1 MPNCPRGRITSKMAV
16 ILHFQSTGTI
26 PGNAQPFRMT
36 GASMTAG
43 RSDQNDLVLPD
54 PDKVISGRHCAI
66 EDHGGNIVVID
77 FSTNGTFLNYN
88 KAALG
93 PTPTPLNDGDI
104 LSIGTYEL
112 QVEIS
117 AAKPAGVSSQPAPHS
132 AGAPH
137 MMDILDDASGGDD
150 FLDDLLGPSA
160 PIEGHQSVIRD
171 QIGDDGLMP
180 PMDDDDLME
189 PRHDENQGQGASISE
204 HSSSLEDVIS
214 TPAPATSA
222 IPDDWD
228 LGDLSPSAGAPSAAH
243 LDPFAEGPISPPTPD
258 IPVVPLAAEE
268 IPVETPSPVVA
279 QPRVEI
285 SLSAQP
291 EPSPSIPS
299 GAGGGDRAARA
310 FLKALGEG
318 DLSCADSD
326 LEETMERLGTVMR
339 TMILGVRE
347 ILMTRATIKSEFRI
361 NQTMISAGGNNP
373 LKFSVSPEQ
382 AIESMVKPTTKGYMD
397 SVAAS
402 EQALTDIKVHEVATM
417 TGMEAALKGVL
428 AKMDPNSLIKLIE
441 SDRGFRSPLTSK
453 KARYWDGFEHKYQE
467 IVDQA
472 ENDFQDLF
480 SNEFA
485 KAYQDQLDRLK

>member
-1 MPNCPRGRITSKMAV
+1 MTV

-36 GASMTAG
+36 GASMTIG

-54 PDKVISGRHCAI
+54 PDKVISGRHSAI
-66 EDHGGNIVVID
+66 EDHGGNVVVID

-112 QVEIS
+112 LVEI
-117 AAKPAGVSSQPAPHS
+117 AAGVPASVPDSYASQPDFQSTPQT
-132 AGAPH
+132 AGTAQI
-137 MMDILDDASGGDD
+137 MDVLDDSSGDD
-150 FLDDLLGPSA
+150 FLDDLLGPST
-160 PIEGHQSVIRD
+160 PVQGHQSVIRD

-180 PMDDDDLME
+180 PMGEDDDDLMV
-189 PRHDENQGQGASISE
+189 PRQEENYDKGESIAE
-204 HSSSLEDVIS
+204 HSSSLEDSFS

-228 LGDLSPSAGAPSAAH
+228 LGDLGPIGEPETPDASP
-243 LDPFAEGPISPPTPD
+243 LDPFADAPIPP
-258 IPVVPLAAEE
+258 PVVE
-268 IPVETPSPVVA
+268 IPEEPIDVVPIATP
-279 QPRVEI
+279 PRVEVTMT
-285 SLSAQP
+285 AQTVAP
-291 EPSPSIPS
+291 PPIAT
-299 GAGGGDRAARA
+299 GDDRAARA
-310 FLKALGEG
+310 FLNALGEG
-318 DLSCADSD
+318 ELSCSD
-326 LEETMERLGTVMR
+326 DALEETMERLGNVMR

-361 NQTMISAGGNNP
+361 NQTMISRGGNNP

-397 SVAAS
+397 AVAAS
-402 EQALTDIKVHEVATM
+402 EQALTDIKAHEVAMM

-428 AKMDPNSLIKLIE
+428 AKMEPKALVKIIE
-441 SDRGFRSPLTSK
+441 SDRGFRSPLTNK
-453 KARYWDGFEHKYQE
+453 KASYWDGFEHKYQE